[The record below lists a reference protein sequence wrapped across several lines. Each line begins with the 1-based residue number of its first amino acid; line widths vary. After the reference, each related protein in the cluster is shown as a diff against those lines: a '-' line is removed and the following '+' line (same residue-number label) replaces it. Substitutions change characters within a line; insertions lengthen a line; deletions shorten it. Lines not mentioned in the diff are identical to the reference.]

1 MWSTSIRRSGRSIL
15 GVVGQKRVHP
25 RSWIAPES
33 SSFGGSAG
41 ARPLQ
46 MNMNMRYQ
54 SFTTGTTSD
63 KEKDKDSSK
72 PNEDN
77 IVYESPLGNVVSRLR
92 TVSLCTGVIG
102 TLGLPLIIA
111 AKGGD
116 LPSTG
121 MLATG
126 LLFVAGSWGSTAAIY
141 FVFSPYAYTIESIP
155 IRKCHYKKGASD
167 ESESDGDAKA
177 PVVEQKTDDPPPKKK
192 DVLLKAFTKS
202 LFLTRR
208 DTVFDPA
215 TDVVVYKGLRPLC
228 NLLIK
233 GMPMYVHPEFV
244 YDETLR
250 KLLNLDAKEKPLKE
264 EDDPDDLF

>member
-1 MWSTSIRRSGRSIL
+1 
-15 GVVGQKRVHP
+15 V
-25 RSWIAPES
+25 PES

-46 MNMNMRYQ
+46 IRFQ
-54 SFTTGTTSD
+54 SFTTGTSD
-63 KEKDKDSSK
+63 KEKDDDKAV
-72 PNEDN
+72 NEDS

-126 LLFVAGSWGSTAAIY
+126 LLFVAGSLGSTAAIY

-155 IRKCHYKKGASD
+155 IRKCYYKKAETD
-167 ESESDGDAKA
+167 ESETDGDEKV
-177 PVVEQKTDDPPPKKK
+177 VVEEKTDPAPKKK

-202 LFLTRR
+202 LFLTRK
-208 DTVFDPA
+208 DTVFDPE
-215 TDVVVYKGLRPLC
+215 TDVVAYKGLRPLC
-228 NLLIK
+228 NLLVK

-264 EDDPDDLF
+264 EEDPDDLF

>member
-1 MWSTSIRRSGRSIL
+1 
-15 GVVGQKRVHP
+15 VQP
-25 RSWIAPES
+25 RSWIVLK
-33 SSFGGSAG
+33 SSFDGSAG
-41 ARPLQ
+41 ARSVPLQ
-46 MNMNMRYQ
+46 MSMRFQ
-54 SFTTGTTSD
+54 SFTTGTSD
-63 KEKDKDSSK
+63 KEKEKDEG
-72 PNEDN
+72 NEDS

-126 LLFVAGSWGSTAAIY
+126 LLFVAGSLGSTAAIY

-155 IRKCHYKKGASD
+155 IRKCHYVKKESTD
-167 ESESDGDAKA
+167 ESESETDGEEKV
-177 PVVEQKTDDPPPKKK
+177 VVEQKTDPAAKKK

-202 LFLTRR
+202 LFLTRT

-215 TDVVVYKGLRPLC
+215 TDVVAYKGLRPLC
-228 NLLIK
+228 NLLVK
-233 GMPMYVHPEFV
+233 GKPMYVHPEFV

>member
-1 MWSTSIRRSGRSIL
+1 
-15 GVVGQKRVHP
+15 V
-25 RSWIAPES
+25 PET

-46 MNMNMRYQ
+46 IRFQ
-54 SFTTGTTSD
+54 SFTTGTSD
-63 KEKDKDSSK
+63 KKKDDDKAAV
-72 PNEDN
+72 NEDSM
-77 IVYESPLGNVVSRLR
+77 VYESPLGNVVTRLR
-92 TVSLCTGVIG
+92 TVSLCSGIIG

-111 AKGGD
+111 AKGGN

-126 LLFVAGSWGSTAAIY
+126 LLFVAGSLGSTVAIY

-155 IRKCHYKKGASD
+155 IRKCKKAETD
-167 ESESDGDAKA
+167 ESETDDDEKVT
-177 PVVEQKTDDPPPKKK
+177 VVEQKTDPTSRKK

-202 LFLTRR
+202 LFLTRT

-215 TDVVVYKGLRPLC
+215 TDVVAYKGLRPLC
-228 NLLIK
+228 NLLVK

>member
-1 MWSTSIRRSGRSIL
+1 
-15 GVVGQKRVHP
+15 V
-25 RSWIAPES
+25 PE

-46 MNMNMRYQ
+46 IRYQ

-63 KEKDKDSSK
+63 KDKDKDSS
-72 PNEDN
+72 NEDD

-126 LLFVAGSWGSTAAIY
+126 LLFVAGSLGSTAAIY
-141 FVFSPYAYTIESIP
+141 FVFSPYAYTIEQIP
-155 IRKCHYKKGASD
+155 IRKCHYKKEASD
-167 ESESDGDAKA
+167 ESESDGDEKA
-177 PVVEQKTDDPPPKKK
+177 TVVEQKTDPPQKKK

-202 LFLTRR
+202 LFLTRK

-215 TDVVVYKGLRPLC
+215 TDVVAYKGLRPLC
-228 NLLIK
+228 NLLVK

-250 KLLNLDAKEKPLKE
+250 KHLNLDAKEKPLKE